1 MYAEIITIGDEILIG
16 QIVDSNSAWMAQELN
31 DIGIEIRQI
40 SSVAD
45 KTNEIKEA
53 LALASRRA
61 DVILVTGG
69 LGPTNDDLTREA
81 LASYFK
87 SETHLDPRTLAHIEE
102 LFAHRGKRLLDV
114 NIKQAEVLDIAEVL
128 FNEAGTAPGM
138 YIKSK
143 GKHFFI
149 MPGVPNEM
157 RYLMENEVLPR
168 LKEFPSPDVL
178 IHKSILTAGIGEST
192 LALQMS
198 NIEKSLPSYMHLA
211 YLPSFSEVRL
221 RINAKGK
228 NKQELIEKV
237 NHFMDLIKNE
247 VPDNWFAED
256 NGTLEESLLNYLVQ
270 HQLRLSTAESCTGGR
285 IANLLTSI
293 AGSSNAYD
301 GGVVTYS
308 NALKIDL
315 LGVQEKTLSEFGAV
329 SELTVIAMAEGA
341 KQRFK
346 TDYAIAT
353 SGIAGPGGGTKDKP
367 VGTVWIAVA
376 GKTKTVTQRFH
387 FDAMRIRTIE
397 RASKSAFILL
407 FKLLYEENGRYSE

>member
-1 MYAEIITIGDEILIG
+1 
-16 QIVDSNSAWMAQELN
+16 
-31 DIGIEIRQI
+31 
-40 SSVAD
+40 
-45 KTNEIKEA
+45 
-53 LALASRRA
+53 
-61 DVILVTGG
+61 
-69 LGPTNDDLTREA
+69 
-81 LASYFK
+81 
-87 SETHLDPRTLAHIEE
+87 
-102 LFAHRGKRLLDV
+102 
-114 NIKQAEVLDIAEVL
+114 
-128 FNEAGTAPGM
+128 
-138 YIKSK
+138 
-143 GKHFFI
+143 
-149 MPGVPNEM
+149 
-157 RYLMENEVLPR
+157 
-168 LKEFPSPDVL
+168 
-178 IHKSILTAGIGEST
+178 
-192 LALQMS
+192 
-198 NIEKSLPSYMHLA
+198 
-211 YLPSFSEVRL
+211 
-221 RINAKGK
+221 AKGK

-367 VGTVWIAVA
+367 V
-376 GKTKTVTQRFH
+376 
-387 FDAMRIRTIE
+387 
-397 RASKSAFILL
+397 
-407 FKLLYEENGRYSE
+407 